1 MMNKNYSELW
11 KTLPWRKARKI
22 VFRLQCRIFK
32 AVQAGDNLRAKNLQ
46 KLLLKSQS
54 ARLLA
59 IRQITQLNQGKK
71 TAGVDG
77 KASLSHQERLELND
91 FLKSNYRTWKH
102 NKLREIPIQKKDG
115 TLRILKVP
123 TIADR
128 VWQTL
133 IKLAVEP
140 AAEATFHARSYG
152 FRPGR
157 SAHDA
162 QKIIFINLR
171 SYAHG
176 INKRVLELDIEKCF
190 DRIAHNQLVK
200 QIIAPQFAM
209 IGLRRCL
216 KSGVSLEFPE
226 QGVPQGGSISP
237 LLANIALNGIEEIH
251 PSVRYADDMIF
262 FLKPQDDAELIRSQI
277 DEFLAERGLKVK
289 EAKTKL
295 VKSTEGFDFLGWHF
309 KVQSNGKFRSY
320 PSKENYRSFIKK
332 VKQIVNCSN
341 YGAKV
346 KSKKLAPIVRGWRN
360 YHKYCHMSNHHLWH
374 TSYRTFK
381 VFLKE
386 EKTNRYEAEKLVK
399 LAFPPISY
407 SENRFANV
415 KGKSSP
421 YDGNLTYWSE
431 RNSKLYDGYTAKTL
445 TKQNHKCG
453 HCNLKFNDNE
463 RVHLHHIDRNHDNW
477 KANNLLAVHE
487 SCHDY
492 IHTMQ
497 PS

>member
-176 INKRVLELDIEKCF
+176 INKRVLELDIEKC
-190 DRIAHNQLVK
+190 V
-200 QIIAPQFAM
+200 
-209 IGLRRCL
+209 RRD
-216 KSGVSLEFPE
+216 S
-226 QGVPQGGSISP
+226 
-237 LLANIALNGIEEIH
+237 
-251 PSVRYADDMIF
+251 
-262 FLKPQDDAELIRSQI
+262 
-277 DEFLAERGLKVK
+277 
-289 EAKTKL
+289 
-295 VKSTEGFDFLGWHF
+295 
-309 KVQSNGKFRSY
+309 
-320 PSKENYRSFIKK
+320 
-332 VKQIVNCSN
+332 
-341 YGAKV
+341 
-346 KSKKLAPIVRGWRN
+346 
-360 YHKYCHMSNHHLWH
+360 
-374 TSYRTFK
+374 
-381 VFLKE
+381 
-386 EKTNRYEAEKLVK
+386 
-399 LAFPPISY
+399 
-407 SENRFANV
+407 
-415 KGKSSP
+415 
-421 YDGNLTYWSE
+421 
-431 RNSKLYDGYTAKTL
+431 
-445 TKQNHKCG
+445 
-453 HCNLKFNDNE
+453 
-463 RVHLHHIDRNHDNW
+463 
-477 KANNLLAVHE
+477 
-487 SCHDY
+487 
-492 IHTMQ
+492 
-497 PS
+497 